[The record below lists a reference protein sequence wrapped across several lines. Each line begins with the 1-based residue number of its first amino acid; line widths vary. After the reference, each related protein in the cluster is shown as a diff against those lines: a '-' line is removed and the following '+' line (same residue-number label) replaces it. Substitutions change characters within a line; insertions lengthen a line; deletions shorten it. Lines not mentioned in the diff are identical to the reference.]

1 MERDGVV
8 LLLLPTR
15 VSAAAGECTAQEVG
29 AYGKMD
35 LGSSQVHT
43 HARPVAVQA
52 CSLHANSCSLADS
65 PCPSALPRPERRQT
79 RETSNDIR
87 VTTTQQGGY
96 QNITATSRPGPRAHG
111 PRASP
116 PPEMSRSK
124 RPLAAGRSPGRRSRW
139 CRWTRGRR
147 GTFASSRAATTRCR
161 QPRRA
166 GRHDRS
172 HSTACA
178 YAPVVPRACG
188 APPDVVWPEGG
199 GGGCVHPLSWSHCLK

>member
-1 MERDGVV
+1 MERDGEV
-8 LLLLPTR
+8 LLLLPTECLLLR
-15 VSAAAGECTAQEVG
+15 ESVLPRRLVRTEKWIWAPPKSIRTQDRWPCRLAACTR
-29 AYGKMD
+29 
-35 LGSSQVHT
+35 T
-43 HARPVAVQA
+43 HAVLRIR
-52 CSLHANSCSLADS
+52 HA
-65 PCPSALPRPERRQT
+65 PPP
-79 RETSNDIR
+79 
-87 VTTTQQGGY
+87 GY

-147 GTFASSRAATTRCR
+147 GTFASSRAAATRCR

-178 YAPVVPRACG
+178 YTPVVPRACG